1 MTKCKLYVTIYKNGK
16 NTSKTNKYGVICR
29 TRKGHTVE
37 NIKECIREN
46 LILLRKENKFTQLE
60 LAEKI
65 GYSDKAISRWE
76 IGEVT
81 PDVETL
87 DRLATIYG
95 VPISVF
101 FTKNNGKSITTR
113 AMRRSDG
120 VKRSV
125 IMLLGVALVWY
136 TAILLFSIFSRY
148 EIERGWMSIIWA
160 IPLSFLVLVLFNVKW
175 GFKLLNVVF
184 ISILSWTSI
193 LALYLQLIDFNLF
206 LLFPAGAPIQAVI
219 ILSYFIRPNSKR
231 E

>member
-1 MTKCKLYVTIYKNGK
+1 MAQNGDLD
-16 NTSKTNKYGVICR
+16 IILPIA
-29 TRKGHTVE
+29 KGKDTLME
-37 NIKECIREN
+37 NIRECIREN

-87 DRLATIYG
+87 DRLADIYG

-101 FTKNNGKSITTR
+101 FTKNKKGVTTR
-113 AMRRSDG
+113 AERRSDG

-136 TAILLFSIFSRY
+136 TAIVLFSIFSRY
-148 EIERGWMSIIWA
+148 QIERGWMSIIWA
-160 IPLSFLVLVLFNVKW
+160 IPTSFLVLVLFNIKW
-175 GFKLLNVVF
+175 GFRLLNVVF
-184 ISILSWTSI
+184 ISILSWTTI
-193 LALYLQLIDFNLF
+193 LALYLQLLDLNLF

-219 ILSYFIRPNSKR
+219 ILSYFIRPQNKD